1 MSLNIL
7 GGTYK
12 GFTLQVPLGDFI
24 RPTSV
29 MLRRKIFDSH
39 QDMSNYTFID
49 LCAGSGAMGLEAL
62 SRGALHIVLVEKHPK
77 VFKFTVENCKKF
89 ETENIQTVN
98 KSAIEWLKYFKASYQ
113 TLNGNEQRQTVLFL
127 DPPYENH
134 DVYEQVI
141 KALEEGDW
149 FCGEL
154 WLESDEKKGISQK
167 KLPISRGKLQK
178 AYVQGSNYV
187 AIITYEK

>member
-12 GFTLQVPLGDFI
+12 GITLQVPPGDFI

-39 QDMSNYTFID
+39 QDMSERTFVD

-62 SRGALHIVLVEKHPK
+62 SRGAENIILVEKHPK
-77 VFKFTVENCKKF
+77 VFKYTVENSKRF
-89 ETENIQTVN
+89 ENSAIQAVN
-98 KSAIEWLKYFKASYQ
+98 KKALEWLKYFKQSYLSFDPEKQ
-113 TLNGNEQRQTVLFL
+113 AQTVLFL
-127 DPPYENH
+127 DPPYEDH
-134 DVYEQVI
+134 EVYQQI
-141 KALEEGDW
+141 IGFLEEEEW
-149 FCGEL
+149 YCGEL
-154 WLESDEKKGISQK
+154 WVESDEQKGIAQK
-167 KLPISRGKLQK
+167 KLPLIRGKLLK

-187 AIITYEK
+187 AIINYQK